1 MFFKPNNIL
10 RKLLQT
16 FFMSNIT
23 HRGNSRNSAYLFRME
38 YLKSLPYSLKKVH
51 FMNF

>member
-23 HRGNSRNSAYLFRME
+23 HIGNSAYLFRME